1 MRVSDYIIEFFENQ
15 GVEHVFTVSGG
26 GSIFLCDALAMA
38 KKMKYVACH
47 HEQAASMA
55 TEAYAR
61 VRNGLGVT
69 LVTSGP
75 GGTNTVTGVAGSWLD
90 HVPHVT
96 ISGQT
101 FLAQTITTHPGLRT
115 LGVQEINIVDIV
127 RPITKYAVMVQDAQ
141 EIKYHLEKAVY
152 LATHGRPG
160 PTWLDIPAN
169 IQNAQIDPAT
179 LKGFSP
185 DEYKV
190 PVDPELKAKVAQ
202 IVKLLKSANR
212 PLVHLGQGVRL
223 AGAEKEFSML
233 VETLRLPF
241 MTARNANDMVA
252 SDHELYIGRPGTF
265 AQRGANFA
273 VQTSDVYLAIG
284 TRLSLAQTG
293 YNAKDYA
300 RHAKV
305 IMVDIDQAELDKD
318 TVSLHLKIQADA
330 KLFLEELNRQLMQ
343 EKLDPRQWATWLTQC
358 QQWKHKYPVV
368 LPEYREQVGSVNS
381 YHFIDV
387 LSDVLTPD
395 DVVVTDMGFAFQNTH
410 QAFRIKK
417 GQRVF
422 TNCGLASMGW
432 GLPAAVGACF
442 GNGKKRTV
450 CLAGEG
456 GLLMTIQELATIM
469 HHRLPVKLFVFNNGG
484 YLTIKQTQ
492 ELGFEG
498 RLMGSNEDS
507 GISFPDFMKLAEAH
521 HFKAIRLESHQN
533 LKQQI
538 ETVMNHDGPVLCE
551 LMMDSNQL
559 QAPKAINRRNAD
571 GTMKQTPL
579 EDSYPF
585 LDPKEIEENLSIVN
599 KCKS

>member
-1 MRVSDYIIEFFENQ
+1 MRVSDYVIEFFENQ
-15 GVEHVFTVSGG
+15 GVDNIFTVSGG
-26 GSIFLCDALAMA
+26 GSIFLCDALGMA

-61 VRNGLGVT
+61 VRQGLGVT

-75 GGTNTVTGVAGSWLD
+75 GGTNAVTGVAGSWLD

-96 ISGQT
+96 ISGQV
-101 FLAQTITTHPGLRT
+101 FLAQTIGKHPGLRT
-115 LGVQEINIVDIV
+115 LGVQELNIVDIV
-127 RPITKYAVMVQDAQ
+127 RPITKYAVMIEDAQ
-141 EIKYHLEKAVY
+141 AIRFHLEKAVY

-160 PTWLDIPAN
+160 PVWIDIPAN
-169 IQNAQIDPAT
+169 IQNAQIDPAA
-179 LKGFSP
+179 LKGFDP
-185 DEYKV
+185 KEYAV
-190 PVDPELKAKVAQ
+190 PLDPELKAKVAQ
-202 IVKLLKSANR
+202 VVKLLKSARR
-212 PLVHLGQGVRL
+212 PLVHIGQGVRIAA
-223 AGAEKEFSML
+223 AGKEFFEL
-233 VETLRLPF
+233 VETYRLPF
-241 MTARNANDMVA
+241 LTARNANDMA
-252 SDHELYIGRPGTF
+252 PWDHELYAGHPGTF

-273 VQTSDVYLAIG
+273 VQTSDLYLAIG

-300 RHAKV
+300 RNAKV

-318 TVSLHLKIQADA
+318 TVNLHLKIQTDA
-330 KLFLEELNRQLMQ
+330 KLFLDELNRQLYR
-343 EKLDPRQWATWLTQC
+343 EKLDNQQWAQWLKQC
-358 QQWKHKYPVV
+358 QQWRRKYPVV
-368 LPEYREQVGSVNS
+368 LPEYREQIGSVNS

-395 DVVVTDMGFAFQNTH
+395 DVVVTDMGFSFQNTH
-410 QAFRIKK
+410 QAFRVKK

-442 GNGKKRTV
+442 ARGKKRTV
-450 CLAGEG
+450 CIAGEG
-456 GLLMTIQELATIM
+456 GLLMTIQEMATVM
-469 HHRLPVKLFVFNNGG
+469 HHRLPVKLFVLYNGG

-498 RLMGSNEDS
+498 RLMGSDEES
-507 GISFPDFMKLAEAH
+507 GISFPDLMKIAEAH
-521 HFKAIRLESHQN
+521 RFKAVRLTSHQN
-533 LKQQI
+533 LKTQI
-538 ETVMNHDGPVLCE
+538 EDIMNHEGPVLCQI
-551 LMMDSNQL
+551 MMDPNQL

-585 LDPKEIEENLSIVN
+585 LDPKEVEENLSIIN
-599 KCKS
+599 KI

>member
-1 MRVSDYIIEFFENQ
+1 MRVSDYVIEFFENQ
-15 GVEHVFTVSGG
+15 GVDNIFTVSGG
-26 GSIFLCDALAMA
+26 GSIFLCDALGMA

-61 VRNGLGVT
+61 VRQGLGVT

-75 GGTNTVTGVAGSWLD
+75 GGTNAVTGVAGSWLD

-96 ISGQT
+96 ISGQV
-101 FLAQTITTHPGLRT
+101 FLAQTIGKHPGLRT
-115 LGVQEINIVDIV
+115 LGVQELNIVDIV
-127 RPITKYAVMVQDAQ
+127 RPITKYAVMIEDAQ
-141 EIKYHLEKAVY
+141 TIRFHLEKAVY

-160 PTWLDIPAN
+160 PVWIDIPAN
-169 IQNAQIDPAT
+169 IQNAQIDPAA
-179 LKGFSP
+179 LKVFDP
-185 DEYKV
+185 KEYAV
-190 PVDPELKAKVAQ
+190 PLDPELKAKVAQ
-202 IVKLLKSANR
+202 VVKLLKSARR
-212 PLVHLGQGVRL
+212 PLVHIGQGVRIAA
-223 AGAEKEFSML
+223 AGKEFFEL
-233 VETLRLPF
+233 VETYRLPF
-241 MTARNANDMVA
+241 LTARNANDMA
-252 SDHELYIGRPGTF
+252 PWDHELYAGHPGTF

-273 VQTSDVYLAIG
+273 VQTSDLYLAIG

-300 RHAKV
+300 RNAKV

-318 TVSLHLKIQADA
+318 TVNLHLKIQTDA
-330 KLFLEELNRQLMQ
+330 KLFLDELNRQLYR
-343 EKLDPRQWATWLTQC
+343 EKLDNQQWAQWLKQC
-358 QQWKHKYPVV
+358 QQWRRKYPVV
-368 LPEYREQVGSVNS
+368 LPEYREQIGSVNS

-395 DVVVTDMGFAFQNTH
+395 DVVVTDMGFSFQNTH
-410 QAFRIKK
+410 QAFRVKK

-442 GNGKKRTV
+442 ARGKKRTV
-450 CLAGEG
+450 CIAGEG
-456 GLLMTIQELATIM
+456 GLLMTIQEMATVM
-469 HHRLPVKLFVFNNGG
+469 HHRLPVKLFVLYNGG

-498 RLMGSNEDS
+498 RLMGSDEES
-507 GISFPDFMKLAEAH
+507 GISFPDLMKIAEAH
-521 HFKAIRLESHQN
+521 RFKAVRLTSHQN
-533 LKQQI
+533 LKTQI
-538 ETVMNHDGPVLCE
+538 EDIMNHEGPVLCQI
-551 LMMDSNQL
+551 MMDPNQL

-585 LDPKEIEENLSIVN
+585 LDPKEVEENLSIID
-599 KCKS
+599 KI